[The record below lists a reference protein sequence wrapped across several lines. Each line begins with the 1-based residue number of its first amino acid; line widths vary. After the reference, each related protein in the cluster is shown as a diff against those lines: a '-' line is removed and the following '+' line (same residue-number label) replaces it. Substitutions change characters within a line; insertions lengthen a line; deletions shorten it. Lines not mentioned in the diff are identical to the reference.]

1 MTNTQQDDAAIII
14 RELVAEA
21 DNGHLAETTSVL
33 WARQWLALEAVSQ
46 TITAGILSIVSSAG
60 GDTDPRPTGGG
71 HA

>member
-1 MTNTQQDDAAIII
+1 MTHTQQDYAAIII

-21 DNGHLAETTSVL
+21 NAGHVPDTTAVV
-33 WARQWLALEAVSQ
+33 WARQWCALEAVSQ

-71 HA
+71 QP

>member
-1 MTNTQQDDAAIII
+1 MTNTQQDYAAIII

-33 WARQWLALEAVSQ
+33 WARQWVALQAVGEQ
-46 TITAGILSIVSSAG
+46 ITGSLRALVSPAG